1 MSDGI
6 IIWSLFAILMALCSG
21 IMVYLLM
28 QRRYNELDK
37 INTAL
42 NFELRTAQER
52 VSAIEQGRE
61 ELSNSFE
68 ALSSKALRNNNQEF
82 LRLAQE
88 NLKQFQIKAQGDLD
102 QKEKTFESLVN
113 PIKQALEKTEQQ
125 IRQTELE
132 RKESYGSLTKHLEG
146 MAQTQ
151 LLLQGETRNLVQA
164 LRRPE
169 VRGQWGELTLKRLAE
184 LAGMVEYCDFY
195 EQEHTATGEGSIR
208 PDMVVRMSGGREI
221 VIDVKTPLD
230 AYLSAIEA
238 VDDTSRKLH
247 LSHHARKVSQRVTEL
262 ASKAYWNQF
271 KSAPDF
277 VVLFIPGDQFLSA
290 ALDIKR
296 DLIETALQQKV
307 ILATPSSFV
316 ALLHVVAYGWRQQSV
331 ALNAEKIRDLGNDM
345 YKRLMI
351 FTEHLSRVGK
361 GLNSSVE
368 HYNSAVGSFEGKLM
382 PGARK
387 FVEMGIQANK
397 PIEILEPIDKSVRA
411 LITETEKII
420 EKKDLE

>member
-1 MSDGI
+1 MSDEI
-6 IIWSLFAILMALCSG
+6 IIWLLLAIVSGLCGAIL
-21 IMVYLLM
+21 VYLLM
-28 QRRYNELDK
+28 QRRWNALNTINAALNLDLRLAEEK
-37 INTAL
+37 VNTA
-42 NFELRTAQER
+42 QH
-52 VSAIEQGRE
+52 GRE
-61 ELSNSFE
+61 ELENTFA
-68 ALSSKALRNNNQEF
+68 ALSSNALRSNNEEF

-88 NLKQFQIKAQGDLD
+88 NLKQFQVKAQGDLD
-102 QKEKTFESLVN
+102 QKEKTFENLVN
-113 PIKQALEKTEQQ
+113 PIKQALEKTELQ
-125 IRQTELE
+125 IRQAEFE

-208 PDMVVRMSGGREI
+208 PDMIVRMSGGREI

-247 LSHHARKVSQRVTEL
+247 LTHHARKVSQRVTEL

-316 ALLHVVAYGWRQQSV
+316 ALLHVIAYGWRQQSV
-331 ALNAEKIRDLGNDM
+331 ALNAEKIRDLGDDM

-351 FTEHLSRVGK
+351 FTEHLSKVGK
-361 GLNSSVE
+361 GLGNSVE
-368 HYNSAVGSFEGKLM
+368 HYNNAVGSFEGKLM

-397 PIEILEPIDKSVRA
+397 LIESLEPIDKGVRTLVA
-411 LITETEKII
+411 DSDKRID
-420 EKKDLE
+420 KKDLQ